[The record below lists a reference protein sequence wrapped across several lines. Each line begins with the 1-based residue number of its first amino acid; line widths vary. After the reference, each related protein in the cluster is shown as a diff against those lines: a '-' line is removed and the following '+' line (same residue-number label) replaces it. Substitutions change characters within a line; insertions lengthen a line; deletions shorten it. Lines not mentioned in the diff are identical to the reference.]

1 LPTPLRA
8 LIVEDVPADAEL
20 MCAQLQRDGYLVE
33 WSRVDCELAF
43 RKALDSRLDVILSD
57 CNLPSFSGFIALEIL
72 RSSGLDVPLIIVS
85 GTIGEETAT
94 ELMRQGAADY
104 VNKDRPIRL
113 GMVVS
118 RAMAEAK
125 LRRDRAG
132 AVDDLRRAEVR
143 FRGLF
148 ESNVIGIVVADQD
161 GRILEAN
168 SYFLSL
174 VGCTRADL
182 PLEWEALT
190 HEALRPGDRGVLRE
204 LDPHGQAMPREK
216 EFFDRRGNRVPI
228 LMGGAKLLDDS
239 LVCFIVDL
247 TQMKAVQANLEH
259 AKSQLEEAMKQ
270 LRQTQEAVIAK
281 ERLHALGQMA
291 SGIAHDFNN
300 TLSPIVG
307 LSELILTRPHVID
320 DREKLLKYVHTIHQ
334 AGRDAALVV
343 SRLRDFYRAADGVD
357 QMEVVDLK
365 QVVEQAIELTRPRW
379 SDQAMVADAKYRIVT
394 NLKDVAVAGKAS
406 ELREVLVNL
415 IFNALDAMPDGGE
428 LGLSVDGDSSLV
440 GTARLE
446 VKDSGVGMTAEVRRR
461 VFEPFFTT
469 KGSAGTGLGLATSYG
484 IVKRHHGEI
493 LIESEPGHGTR
504 FIVTMPTISKR
515 QIAPVQK
522 EVPRSPAMHILLID
536 DDERVRDVIGEYLR
550 FDGHEVDLADG
561 PIAGLDKI
569 RAGRYDLIITD
580 RAMPDMSGDRLA
592 LEAKRLSPDV
602 PILMLSGFGEFMTA
616 RGEHPEGVDAVVAKP
631 ITADALRDAIAAVRR
646 RPAA

>member
-1 LPTPLRA
+1 MPTPLRA

-20 MCAQLQRDGYLVE
+20 MCAQLQRDGYFVE
-33 WSRVDCELAF
+33 CSRVDSEPAF
-43 RKALDSRLDVILSD
+43 RAALNPRLDVILSD
-57 CNLPSFSGFIALEIL
+57 FNLPSFSGFAALEIL
-72 RSSGLDVPLIIVS
+72 RGSGLDVPLIIVS

-104 VNKDRPIRL
+104 VNKDRPTRL

-125 LRRDRAG
+125 LRRDRAA

-148 ESNVIGIVVADQD
+148 ESNVIGIVVADQA
-161 GRILEAN
+161 GRIQEAN

-174 VGCTRADL
+174 VGRTRADL
-182 PLEWEALT
+182 PLAWEALT
-190 HEALRPGDRGVLRE
+190 HEALRSGDHEVLRE

-216 EFFDRRGNRVPI
+216 EFFDRHGSRVPI

-270 LRQTQEAVIAK
+270 LKQTQEAVIAN

-307 LSELILTRPHVID
+307 LSELILTRPHVIE

-379 SDQAMVADAKYRIVT
+379 SDQAMVTDAKYRIVT
-394 NLKDVAVAGKAS
+394 SLKDVTVAGKAS

-428 LGLSVDGDSSLV
+428 LGLSVDGDSSPF
-440 GTARLE
+440 GTACLE
-446 VKDSGVGMTAEVRRR
+446 VKDSGVGMTAEFRKR

-469 KGSAGTGLGLATSYG
+469 KGAAGTGLGLATSYG

-493 LIESEPGHGTR
+493 QIESEPGHGTR
-504 FIVTMPTISKR
+504 FIVTMPTISTR

-522 EVPRSPAMHILLID
+522 EVPRSPVLHILLID
-536 DDERVRDVIGEYLR
+536 DDERVRDTIGEYLR

-561 PIAGLDKI
+561 PAAGLDMIK
-569 RAGRYDLIITD
+569 AGGYDLIITD

-592 LEAKRLSPDV
+592 LEAKRFAPHL
-602 PILMLSGFGEFMTA
+602 PILMLSGFGEFMIA

-631 ITADALRDAIAAVRR
+631 ITADALRDAIAAVTR